1 MASQTVPDSDR
12 EHRNDIRRST
22 GGQSMTLAMGKE
34 EDKKRGRGERR
45 AARAWIGRVKGNF
58 PPHCACVEIGFVA
71 EGLPTIGPLVWC
83 MRRVKKG
90 YFFPPPW
97 FGCPLIHLK
106 WSHERASGRY
116 VLCAPPPLR
125 FSISSDIYDSKLF
138 KM

>member
-83 MRRVKKG
+83 MRRVKG
-90 YFFPPPW
+90 YFFPSALVWLPAY
-97 FGCPLIHLK
+97 PL
-106 WSHERASGRY
+106 EMVPRASEWAIRFVRSAAFAFLYFFRY
-116 VLCAPPPLR
+116 L
-125 FSISSDIYDSKLF
+125 
-138 KM
+138 